1 MLVYGYELPTW
12 NYKSSRCAVSLTI
25 DPVPAWL
32 LLSRLVYH
40 CHMLL
45 RYLMVADA
53 KGDGGGGNGGGRRRV
68 TVPARPLAVVT
79 SRKQVWSAS
88 ALGLYRPSLLG
99 QAKSNF

>member
-45 RYLMVADA
+45 RYLD
-53 KGDGGGGNGGGRRRV
+53 GGRRE
-68 TVPARPLAVVT
+68 
-79 SRKQVWSAS
+79 
-88 ALGLYRPSLLG
+88 G
-99 QAKSNF
+99 